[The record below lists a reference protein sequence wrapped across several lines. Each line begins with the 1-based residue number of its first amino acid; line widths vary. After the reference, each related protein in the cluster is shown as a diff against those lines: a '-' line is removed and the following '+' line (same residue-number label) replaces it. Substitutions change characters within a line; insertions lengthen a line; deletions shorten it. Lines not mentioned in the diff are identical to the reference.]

1 MSTKQPTALRDDEV
15 ETEPGSRTMGARP
28 STDGTAA
35 NFLTVRRFSGVIND
49 ILDEPTVSRDSSW
62 ELTAT
67 EFWAEDVSDQFP
79 QFGCHRKSPLTAE
92 PNWELPPYRLAALVV
107 VDIRRVV
114 VAVLHA
120 AAFTAHRILLL
131 HQCHL

>member
-15 ETEPGSRTMGARP
+15 ETELGSRTMGARP

-49 ILDEPTVSRDSSW
+49 ILNKPTVSRNSSW
-62 ELTAT
+62 EVTAT
-67 EFWAEDVSDQFP
+67 EFWAEDVG
-79 QFGCHRKSPLTAE
+79 GCVRSALTAE

-131 HQCHL
+131 HQWHPHCTS